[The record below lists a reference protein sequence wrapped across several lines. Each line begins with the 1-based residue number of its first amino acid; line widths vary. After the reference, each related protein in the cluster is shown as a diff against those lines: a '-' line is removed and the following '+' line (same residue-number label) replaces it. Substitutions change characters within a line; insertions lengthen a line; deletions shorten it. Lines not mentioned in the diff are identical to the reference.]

1 MHVAVVRQNR
11 ASSVTSPSAL
21 AVSEVVPPRSRQ
33 SASEDRLFKNLIA
46 VFSFFKP
53 VVLEGGCGHKRVDGT
68 SSRVLKSSP
77 NKAGRGRGMLVPYLT
92 APIFPNPPHASFFN
106 GQIAAVS
113 ANSPGELPGGI
124 LFNIDMVPE
133 DSPVDLNFVAIFQ
146 FTAWVE
152 PLGDDG
158 PDSGP
163 IRGVGI
169 RAATTTVPE
178 PSTMLLF
185 SMAAGASGIGW
196 RRRRQ
201 AVSSHLVSEPPN
213 ARS

>member
-1 MHVAVVRQNR
+1 MHLRLLGPSSLRVACVIIFL
-11 ASSVTSPSAL
+11 ASSPTAAAPINYALFDTDSLEELGWFTVDPTLAAPVGISHVDWSA
-21 AVSEVVPPRSRQ
+21 
-33 SASEDRLFKNLIA
+33 
-46 VFSFFKP
+46 FSITET
-53 VVLEGGCGHKRVDGT
+53 VGT
-68 SSRVLKSSP
+68 FGP
-77 NKAGRGRGMLVPYLT
+77 LT
-92 APIFPNPPHASFFN
+92 ATQADLSSTFPNPPHASFFN

-185 SMAAGASGIGW
+185 SIAAGASGIGW